1 MQLIRRNLK
10 RIDIYSPETEGSGYI
25 GKKLKPKLLGYVNAE
40 VQPDEET
47 SEERAEGFS
56 VYTTA
61 RLYMRPDAG
70 VKCGDL
76 AAVFSD
82 KPDCRI
88 TAVFSGKGYLMA
100 KVKRI

>member
-1 MQLIRRNLK
+1 MQLVRRNLK
-10 RIDIYSPETEGSGYI
+10 RIDIYSPETVESGYI
-25 GKKLKPKLLGYVNAE
+25 GKKLTPKLLGYVNAE

-47 SEERAEGFS
+47 SEKRTEGFS

-88 TAVFSGKGYLMA
+88 TAVFPGKGYLMA
-100 KVKRI
+100 RVKRI